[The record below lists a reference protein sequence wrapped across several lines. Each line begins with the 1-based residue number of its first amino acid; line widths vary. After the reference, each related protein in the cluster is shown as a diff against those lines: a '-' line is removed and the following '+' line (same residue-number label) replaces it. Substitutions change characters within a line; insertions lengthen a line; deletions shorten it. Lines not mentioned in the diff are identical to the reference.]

1 MKAIPVFWWKCIW
14 YNDFLCWV
22 IEALKLCSHWDAIQY
37 WLWKSNKRYKLFSF
51 IYYFDFYPKQAANK
65 YTLA

>member
-1 MKAIPVFWWKCIW
+1 MKAIPVFWWKCFL

-22 IEALKLCSHWDAIQY
+22 IEALKRRSQWDAIQY
-37 WLWKSNKRYKLFSF
+37 WLWKSKKNINYFLF
-51 IYYFDFYPKQAANK
+51 IIVDFYPKQAANK